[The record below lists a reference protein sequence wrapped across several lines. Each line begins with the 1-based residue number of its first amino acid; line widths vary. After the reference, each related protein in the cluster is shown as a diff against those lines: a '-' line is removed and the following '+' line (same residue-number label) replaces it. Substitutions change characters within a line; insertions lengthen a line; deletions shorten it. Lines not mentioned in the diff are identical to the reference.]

1 MAFGLPIRWRRIT
14 RGSAASRDVFLIP
27 KISHIIRHCK
37 FVSQGACI
45 FLKNKKTSKRHV
57 KLEQKTRRRK
67 NLSLNRV
74 FHKLDNNKWKMHTG
88 ARARKQK
95 YISIY
100 LSIYLSTWKP
110 FWKRVYIYVLIQ
122 LVIQIACCSRE
133 LKRSEDL
140 GVSIICL
147 FRTRISYILYV
158 RPASV

>member
-1 MAFGLPIRWRRIT
+1 MAFGLLIWWRRIT

-27 KISHIIRHCK
+27 KLSYIIRHCK
-37 FVSQGACI
+37 FLSQGACI
-45 FLKNKKTSKRHV
+45 FSSSKRQV
-57 KLEQKTRRRK
+57 LFKLEKKPDEEKICRWTE
-67 NLSLNRV
+67 
-74 FHKLDNNKWKMHTG
+74 FLDNNEWKMHTG